1 MTHLLLIVGRPK
13 ATYIQQGIDDYLKR
27 LRPYGGGALA
37 SVKAARA
44 GKNTPEAQVLAAEGQ
59 NLLARLQ
66 DKDLVWALE
75 RQGRAW
81 SSAEWAS
88 QLNQARHSGRPR
100 LVLVIG
106 GALGLDQAVQQR
118 AQALVSLGPPTLAH
132 ELAALV
138 AAEQLYRACT
148 ILAGTPYHRA

>member
-1 MTHLLLIVGRPK
+1 LTHLLLTVGRPK
-13 ATYIQQGIDDYLKR
+13 AAYIQQGLEEYLQR
-27 LRPYGGGALA
+27 LRPYGGAALA

-44 GKNTPEAQVLAAEGQ
+44 AKNTPPAQVLAAEGQ

-66 DKDLVWALE
+66 DRDLVWALE

-81 SSAEWAS
+81 SSAQWARR
-88 QLNQARHSGRPR
+88 LDRARQSGRPR

-106 GALGLDQAVQQR
+106 GALGLDRAVQQR
-118 AQALVSLGPPTLAH
+118 AEALVSLGPATLAH

-148 ILAGTPYHRA
+148 ILAGTPYHRV